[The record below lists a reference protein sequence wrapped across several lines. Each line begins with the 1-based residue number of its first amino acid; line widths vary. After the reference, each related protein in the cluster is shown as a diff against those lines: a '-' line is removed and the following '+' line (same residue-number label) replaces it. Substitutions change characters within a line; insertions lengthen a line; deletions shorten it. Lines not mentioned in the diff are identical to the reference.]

1 MAESVYAID
10 LKSIGEI
17 YRGSSPLSPTKIQT
31 LLHNAVIR
39 CSFYMEIKIMNQKT
53 QWQNHPSNP
62 AAQPFQLSGRKNL
75 TKKRA
80 WWQLGNT
87 NNPGSKKKQKDAE

>member
-1 MAESVYAID
+1 
-10 LKSIGEI
+10 
-17 YRGSSPLSPTKIQT
+17 
-31 LLHNAVIR
+31 
-39 CSFYMEIKIMNQKT
+39 MNQKT

-87 NNPGSKKKQKDAE
+87 NNPGSKKKQKEAE